1 MGLLGAE
8 RLATDLTRLDA
19 FKLTTETRRLQ
30 LTKTISL
37 SQMLPVEFAELRR
50 DGKVTFNTL
59 LDWFDR
65 DFPGHYLRLVR
76 SVKVSV
82 LALIPPLDGMHAML
96 HNGGE
101 STVVVGASDQPG
113 GLRRF
118 VRRRAMRNFGESVAL
133 DAAFSE
139 SGLFELR
146 SDDPMLLPFEGLG
159 VETQWTLEMP
169 RAFNRFDF
177 GTIADVL
184 IQIDYTAL
192 EDRSYRA
199 EVLAALP
206 ARETVDSS
214 FDLGFAFP
222 DGWYQVKNPRPAD
235 PPADRS
241 FEARLPR
248 AFFPPQFEAS
258 GAGPVLS
265 LRHATLL
272 VVGDFT
278 GLAASASARG
288 RLRNLIRDSF
298 ELEKDGV
305 VLSTAAA
312 PAGTPA
318 FRSAVIDDRSLALT
332 TRAALSALS
341 PSEFPAGFDTTGT
354 WIVRFKQPLFEEVDS
369 DGRPLADRIIN
380 ALLVMTVEGKVGW
393 T

>member
-1 MGLLGAE
+1 
-8 RLATDLTRLDA
+8 
-19 FKLTTETRRLQ
+19 
-30 LTKTISL
+30 
-37 SQMLPVEFAELRR
+37 
-50 DGKVTFNTL
+50 
-59 LDWFDR
+59 
-65 DFPGHYLRLVR
+65 
-76 SVKVSV
+76 
-82 LALIPPLDGMHAML
+82 
-96 HNGGE
+96 
-101 STVVVGASDQPG
+101 VGQSDQPG

-184 IQIDYTAL
+184 LQIEYTAL
-192 EDRSYRA
+192 EDRGYRA
-199 EVLAALP
+199 DVLAALP

-248 AFFPPQFEAS
+248 SFFPPQFDDS

-265 LRHATLL
+265 LRHAALL

-278 GLAASASARG
+278 ALAASASARG
-288 RLRNLIRDSF
+288 RLRNLIRDGF

-318 FRSAVIDDRSLALT
+318 FRSAEIDDRSLVLT

-341 PSEFPAGFDTTGT
+341 PSEFPVGFDATGN
-354 WIVRFKQPLFEEVDS
+354 WIVRFKQPLFEEVDG
-369 DGRPLADRIIN
+369 DGRLLADRVIN
-380 ALLVMTVEGKVGW
+380 ALLVLTVEGKVGW